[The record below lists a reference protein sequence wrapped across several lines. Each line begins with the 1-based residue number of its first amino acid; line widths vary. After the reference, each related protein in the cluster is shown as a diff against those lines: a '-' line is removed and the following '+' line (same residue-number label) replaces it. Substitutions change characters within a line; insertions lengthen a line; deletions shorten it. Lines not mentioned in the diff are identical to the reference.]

1 MLQQLL
7 TLQGFALYV
16 LVSAGIIVPLLIIIW
31 ADKRSKMKRGLRAGR
46 ITIPRFAK
54 DVDMRG
60 TFALDIRQILSD
72 NPIKDPQAKQD
83 GAEHEYAIEL
93 LDVIGFNPRHET
105 GGMGVFPIFFD
116 PRHETEGM
124 EVCPIFRDREQ
135 QGLII
140 FPPFRLNG
148 ERVVGGRVGSSGEF
162 VVLASMGRIIEIKT
176 PFPAKPGFVLWA
188 DENLAPHY
196 ELRLH

>member
-105 GGMGVFPIFFD
+105 
-116 PRHETEGM
+116 EGM